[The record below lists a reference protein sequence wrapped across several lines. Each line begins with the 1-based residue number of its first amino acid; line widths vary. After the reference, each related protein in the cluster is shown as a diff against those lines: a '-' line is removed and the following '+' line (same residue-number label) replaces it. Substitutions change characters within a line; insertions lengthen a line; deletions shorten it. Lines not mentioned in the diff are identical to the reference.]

1 MTWQLS
7 SFVILGVGL
16 VAGFAWYERSAPD
29 AKLVALVAVLAAF
42 ASLGRIAFAALPNV
56 KPTTDI
62 VLIAGFALGAAPGY
76 VVGALAALTSN
87 FFFGQGPWTPWQM
100 AGWGLVGIIGALLAR
115 TTGRRLGRLTLAAV
129 CFIVGFGFTA
139 MQDCGDWVTYS
150 DHSLSQLGVYVG
162 KGVGF
167 DLVHATGCFAF
178 AVAFGPA
185 LIRALRRFRRRL
197 HVNWHPAGSTAA
209 LMLAGVAACG
219 LATPGSARAA
229 TARSPRPPTATVLT
243 SRAARYL
250 LSAENR
256 DGGVGLGPG
265 QSSSTMA
272 SGWQALALV
281 AAGIDP
287 AKPAQPGG
295 RSVLQYL
302 AATVARETDPGS
314 LERTILAASAA
325 GHSATD
331 FGGRDLLAALRRDIA
346 RDGSVAQQTNLT
358 AFAVLALRATHARV
372 PAKTL
377 AWLARQQDDDG
388 GFNFATAPGDSDAD
402 DTGAAL
408 EALAGSGRT
417 RVVTRAV
424 AFLRRQQNQDGGF
437 GDVQGAASNA
447 QSTAFAVQGLIAV
460 GVDPA
465 KLRRAGPRSPLAYL
479 RSLVRPNG
487 AVDYSRGNAQTP
499 VWVTAEALL
508 ALARRPLPL

>member
-1 MTWQLS
+1 MTWQLA

-29 AKLVALVAVLAAF
+29 AKLVALVAALAAF
-42 ASLGRIAFAALPNV
+42 ASLGRIAFAALPNI

-115 TTGRRLGRLTLAAV
+115 TTGRRLGRLPLAAI
-129 CFIVGFGFTA
+129 CFVVGFGFTA

-150 DHSLSQLGVYVG
+150 DHSLAQLGVYVG

-167 DLVHATGCFAF
+167 DLVHAAGCFAF
-178 AVAFGPA
+178 AIAFGPA

-229 TARSPRPPTATVLT
+229 TERPPATTTVT
-243 SRAARYL
+243 SRAATYL
-250 LSAENR
+250 LHAENR

-265 QSSSTMA
+265 QSSSTMV

-281 AAGIDP
+281 ALGIDP
-287 AKPAQPGG
+287 DQPGRPHG
-295 RSVLQYL
+295 RSVVQYL
-302 AATVARETDPGS
+302 AATAKQERDPGS

-325 GHSATD
+325 GNSVTD
-331 FGGRDLLAALRRDIA
+331 FGGRDLLTALRRDIR

-358 AFAVLALRATHARV
+358 AFGVLALRAAHAPV
-372 PAKTL
+372 PGKTL
-377 AWLARQQDDDG
+377 AWLARQQDHDG
-388 GFNFATAPGDSDAD
+388 GFNFATAGGNSDAD

-424 AFLRRQQNQDGGF
+424 AFLRRQQNGDGGF
-437 GDVQGAASNA
+437 GDEQGAASNA
-447 QSTAFAVQGLIAV
+447 QSTAFVVQGLVAV

-465 KLRRAGPRSPLAYL
+465 KLRRAGSRNPLAYL
-479 RSLVRPNG
+479 RSLVRPSG
-487 AVDYSRGNAQTP
+487 AVDYARDNAQTP